1 MSKKSEYI
9 VKHPHDAFFKKTFS
23 KKEIAV
29 DFLKNYLPE
38 KILEHINL
46 ETLTNQNGEYIDKN
60 LKKDFSDL
68 LYQVEIDGKEGYIY
82 ILFEHKSYEDEKVIF
97 QLLRYMTKIWEERFD
112 SKRKKA
118 PIIIPLVIYHGKKV
132 WKTETKLWEYIE
144 EIKEMPKEIQD
155 MTPDFEFKLYDYSP
169 QSKTEIK
176 GRAILQAVLKMLK
189 AIREKDKGKLIEGF
203 MEFVILI
210 ENEKDIQLAN
220 EIFDLGL
227 VYLMNAEAEITK
239 EDLINASLERSDS
252 VQSLA
257 QRLMNEGMEKG
268 IEKALINLHKKGFP
282 LEQIAEGLE
291 LSKER
296 AMQIIEN
303 AKKNSN

>member
-1 MSKKSEYI
+1 MGGRDEKREYAIIKVIKSRGENMSKKSEYI

-68 LYQVEIDGKEGYIY
+68 LYQVEIDGREGYIY

-118 PIIIPLVIYHGKKV
+118 PIIIPLVIYHGKKGS
-132 WKTETKLWEYIE
+132 
-144 EIKEMPKEIQD
+144 QGD
-155 MTPDFEFKLYDYSP
+155 GGSG
-169 QSKTEIK
+169 Q
-176 GRAILQAVLKMLK
+176 
-189 AIREKDKGKLIEGF
+189 
-203 MEFVILI
+203 
-210 ENEKDIQLAN
+210 N
-220 EIFDLGL
+220 
-227 VYLMNAEAEITK
+227 
-239 EDLINASLERSDS
+239 
-252 VQSLA
+252 
-257 QRLMNEGMEKG
+257 
-268 IEKALINLHKKGFP
+268 
-282 LEQIAEGLE
+282 
-291 LSKER
+291 
-296 AMQIIEN
+296 
-303 AKKNSN
+303 KNDRKI